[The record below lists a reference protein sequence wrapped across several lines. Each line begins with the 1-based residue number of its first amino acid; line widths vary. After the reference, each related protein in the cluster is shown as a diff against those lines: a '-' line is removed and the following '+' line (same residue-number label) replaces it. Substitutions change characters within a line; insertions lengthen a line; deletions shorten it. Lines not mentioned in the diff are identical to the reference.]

1 MTPCWDLEP
10 PNVATRLSVKRS
22 KSSGATSTCVVSYC
36 CETATAGAGAAIAA
50 SKKLAR
56 AMTMTAV
63 EAGKDSRRMDGLLVN
78 DVSESYIRRALTRAL
93 ADGFA
98 ADAAEARERGT
109 SAITPDV
116 LGHASRAT
124 QPGGSHPRA
133 PDARRKNSLSRIA
146 PLAQAPS
153 TDWP

>member
-1 MTPCWDLEP
+1 
-10 PNVATRLSVKRS
+10 
-22 KSSGATSTCVVSYC
+22 
-36 CETATAGAGAAIAA
+36 
-50 SKKLAR
+50 
-56 AMTMTAV
+56 MTMTAV
-63 EAGKDSRRMDGLLVN
+63 VAGKDSRRMDGLLVN
-78 DVSESYIRRALTRAL
+78 EVSGSYIRRALTRAL
-93 ADGFA
+93 ADGF
-98 ADAAEARERGT
+98 AAEARERGT

-124 QPGGSHPRA
+124 QPGGSHRRA

>member
-36 CETATAGAGAAIAA
+36 GETATAGAGAAIAA

-63 EAGKDSRRMDGLLVN
+63 VAGKDSQRMDGLLVN
-78 DVSESYIRRALTRAL
+78 EVSESYIRRALMGGSRFVRKAL
-93 ADGFA
+93 
-98 ADAAEARERGT
+98 
-109 SAITPDV
+109 DV
-116 LGHASRAT
+116 LDHVSRAT
-124 QPGGSHPRA
+124 QPEGSRRRV
-133 PDARRKNSLSRIA
+133 PDARRKHSLSRIA
-146 PLAQAPS
+146 PPA
-153 TDWP
+153 